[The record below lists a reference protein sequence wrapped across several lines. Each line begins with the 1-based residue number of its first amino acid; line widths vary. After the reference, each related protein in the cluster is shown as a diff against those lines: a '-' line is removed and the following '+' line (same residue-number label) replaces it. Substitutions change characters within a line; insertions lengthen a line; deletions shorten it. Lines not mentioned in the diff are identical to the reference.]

1 MTFGMYMLRRLAWTL
16 VVAWFVVT
24 ATFAMLVA
32 IPAEPARALLGP
44 HASAEA
50 IEKVRK
56 DYCLD
61 ASVVEQ
67 YGCYVGRIAHG
78 DLGESFRTHRSVAS
92 VIRERLWPTVQLT
105 FAALLLQL
113 VIGIPLGMWAT
124 ARRERWP
131 DRVTSVV
138 VLLGQSAPTFFVGT
152 LFLYVF
158 AYGLGWFPLG
168 GYGDGVL
175 DRLHHLALPAFT
187 LAALGIAYYARM
199 IRSELGEMLSTDY
212 IRTARAKG
220 LSESAVLRRHALRPV
235 LAPLIALIGLDVGVM
250 LGGAVVTESIFAW
263 PGLGREVLQAV
274 TEVDIPLILGVVLVS
289 ALAIALANLLADL
302 VGAKL
307 DPRLRD

>member
-1 MTFGMYMLRRLAWTL
+1 MYTLRRLAWTI

-67 YGCYVGRIAHG
+67 YGCYVGRIARG

-92 VIRERLWPTVQLT
+92 VIGERLWPTVQLT
-105 FAALLLQL
+105 FAAIFLQL
-113 VIGIPLGMWAT
+113 LIGVPLGMWAA
-124 ARRERWP
+124 ARRGRWP
-131 DRVTSVV
+131 DRLTSVV
-138 VLLGQSAPTFFVGT
+138 VLVGQSAPTFFIGT
-152 LFLYVF
+152 VLLYVL

-175 DRLHHLALPAFT
+175 GRIHHLVLPAST
-187 LAALGIAYYARM
+187 LAALGIAYYARLL
-199 IRSELGEMLSTDY
+199 RSELGETLGTDY

-220 LSESAVLRRHALRPV
+220 LSEGEVLRRHALRPV
-235 LAPLIALIGLDVGVM
+235 LAPLTSLIGLDLGMM

-289 ALAIALANLLADL
+289 AFAVALANLLADL

>member
-1 MTFGMYMLRRLAWTL
+1 MMHYLAKRLLWTI
-16 VVAWFVVT
+16 VVVWFVVS
-24 ATFAMLVA
+24 ATFAMIVA

-44 HASAEA
+44 HASADA

-61 ASVVEQ
+61 ASLVEQ
-67 YGCYVGRIAHG
+67 YGCYVGRIARG

-92 VIRERLWPTVQLT
+92 VIKDRMWPTVQLT
-105 FAALLLQL
+105 FAAILLQL
-113 VIGIPLGMWAT
+113 VIGIPLGMWAA
-124 ARRERWP
+124 ARRRRWP
-131 DRVTSVV
+131 DRATSLV
-138 VLLGQSAPTFFVGT
+138 VLLGQSAPTFFLGT
-152 LFLYVF
+152 VLLYSF

-168 GYGDGVL
+168 GYGDGFFG
-175 DRLHHLALPAFT
+175 RLHHLVLPAFT
-187 LAALGIAYYARM
+187 LAALGIAYYARLV
-199 IRSELGEMLSTDY
+199 RSELGETLGADF

-220 LSESAVLRRHALRPV
+220 LSESEVLARHALRPV
-235 LAPLIALIGLDVGVM
+235 LAPLTSLVGIDLGMM

-289 ALAIALANLLADL
+289 AIAIALANLLADL
-302 VGAKL
+302 VAAKL